1 MNYTKATGEK
11 STVKLTMDFS
21 EEEWK
26 TAISSAY
33 VKTRG
38 KYSVPG
44 FRKGK
49 VPKPVLE
56 NFYGKSIFYEEALN
70 ILFQEN
76 YYTVIEKEKENFT
89 VVGEP
94 SLDVGE
100 FKEGEGVSL
109 IALVPVK
116 PDVEIEKYTGLK
128 IRKYVYN
135 VSDED
140 VEKEMKKLA
149 ESDAKTAEV
158 TDRACKNGDTVNIDF
173 SGSVDG
179 EKFAG
184 GTAEEYDLVLG
195 SGAFIPGFESQV
207 EGMKLGESRDITVKF
222 PEDYQAETFAVKTRC
237 LR

>member
-70 ILFQEN
+70 ILFQE
-76 YYTVIEKEKENFT
+76 TIIPLSKK
-89 VVGEP
+89 
-94 SLDVGE
+94 
-100 FKEGEGVSL
+100 K
-109 IALVPVK
+109 
-116 PDVEIEKYTGLK
+116 
-128 IRKYVYN
+128 RKT
-135 VSDED
+135 
-140 VEKEMKKLA
+140 L
-149 ESDAKTAEV
+149 
-158 TDRACKNGDTVNIDF
+158 
-173 SGSVDG
+173 
-179 EKFAG
+179 
-184 GTAEEYDLVLG
+184 
-195 SGAFIPGFESQV
+195 P
-207 EGMKLGESRDITVKF
+207 
-222 PEDYQAETFAVKTRC
+222 
-237 LR
+237 